1 MANIKPIELNNSHI
15 SKTEKKARLEA
26 EKKLKGDK
34 SISILPP
41 PQLSEGG
48 GKIYQD
54 IINTMPKDFLTGID
68 AYIVGVVAESLDRM
82 KECQEKINSHGL
94 FNDDEENVAVKTYE
108 KYSKIFNTYSSKLG
122 MSPKDRAA
130 LSCLILNDK
139 KEDDPLL
146 KALSDDDD

>member
-15 SKTEKKARLEA
+15 SKAEKKARLEA
-26 EKKLKGDK
+26 EKKLKGDTN
-34 SISILPP
+34 ISLLPP

-68 AYIVGVVAESLDRM
+68 AYIVGVVAEALDRM
-82 KECQEKINSHGL
+82 KECQEKINNYGL
-94 FNDDEENVAVKTYE
+94 FDDGEENVAVRTYE

-139 KEDDPLL
+139 KEEDPLL
-146 KALSDDDD
+146 KALSEDD